1 MIIVVAAPSEH
12 AAALANNTR
21 TLAVKAVPSE
31 NAAALAERKMIL
43 VVAAPSE
50 HAAALADSTSMCHSG
65 GSTIRT
71 CSSTC

>member
-31 NAAALAERKMIL
+31 
-43 VVAAPSE
+43 